1 MGKKNFKQL
10 AFVSLTL
17 FALIFALALVSASP
31 TLVSP
36 ASSATISGA
45 TVLLNATNG
54 TLSEILNCTFYASSP
69 STANSTAVSIGSA
82 VNESASDLDINM
94 TFNSAILEDSND
106 YSIYASCWNATTQQN
121 SSART
126 GITVD
131 NTIPQA
137 PSSLTPATY
146 NTVTTAGTQTFSS
159 TVTNQNTTSCTYTI
173 YRGGSSADGNSG
185 SATYSSSTCSFT
197 KAFST
202 TSDNGEWWWTIT
214 ASDGTNTTSSSTNH
228 LTVNL
233 PGKGGGALP
242 LTTSGDGTTGSK
254 KAGWVIMII
263 IVLAVVGLIY
273 AFTRKKDN

>member
-1 MGKKNFKQL
+1 MGKKNFKQITF
-10 AFVSLTL
+10 AFLTL
-17 FALIFALALVSASP
+17 FALMFAFALVSASP
-31 TLVSP
+31 VLVSP
-36 ASSATISGA
+36 ASSSTISGA

-69 STANSTAVSIGSA
+69 STENSSAVSIGFA
-82 VNESASDLDINM
+82 ENETASDVDINM

-121 SSART
+121 SSAHT
-126 GITVD
+126 GIIVD

-137 PSSLTPATY
+137 PSSLTPASY

-159 TVTNQNTTSCTYTI
+159 TVTNANTTACTYTI
-173 YRGGSSADGNSG
+173 YRGGSPADGNSG
-185 SATYSSSTCSFT
+185 STTYSSSTCSFT

-202 TSDNGEWWWTIT
+202 TADNGDWWWTIT

-233 PGKGGGALP
+233 PGAGSGSLP
-242 LTTSGDGTTGSK
+242 LTTAGETTAGK
-254 KAGWVIMII
+254 KALNWVIG
-263 IVLAVVGLIY
+263 IVVLLAIVGLIY
-273 AFTRKKDN
+273 FFSRKK